1 MAIRVALVEDH
12 LVVREGLVA
21 LLRGVPDMTVVG
33 EAADLEGAAKLAET
47 ASPDV
52 VVMDVGLP
60 GPSGIEATRRVLRA
74 RPEAAVVIL
83 SMRDDAATVD
93 RALRAGA
100 RGYVLKGRGVA
111 SLCEAIRAAARGE
124 VWLSPEVSELVLQGY
139 LRPGGRDA
147 DPLTERERE
156 VLQLVGQGLTSAEI
170 AERLGLRTKTV
181 QNYRTQIMDKL
192 GVRTTAGLVRYVLRS
207 SP

>member
-1 MAIRVALVEDH
+1 M
-12 LVVREGLVA
+12 VREGLVA
-21 LLRGVPDMTVVG
+21 LLRDVPDVTVVG
-33 EAADLEGAAKLAET
+33 EAGDADQAVALTET
-47 ASPDV
+47 LRPDV

-74 RPEAAVVIL
+74 RPEAAVVVL
-83 SMRDDAATVD
+83 SMRDDAVTVD

-111 SLCEAIRAAARGE
+111 SLCDAIRSAARGE

-139 LRPGGRDA
+139 LGGGAPEGDA
-147 DPLTERERE
+147 LSERERE
-156 VLQLVGQGLTSAEI
+156 VLRLVGQGLTSAEI
-170 AERLGLRTKTV
+170 AERLGLRAKTV

-192 GVRTTAGLVRYVLRS
+192 GIRTTAGLVRYVLRTGL
-207 SP
+207 

>member
-1 MAIRVALVEDH
+1 MAIRVVLVEDH
-12 LVVREGLVA
+12 LMVREGLVA
-21 LLRGVPDMTVVG
+21 LLRDVPDVTVVG
-33 EAADLEGAAKLAET
+33 EAGDADQAVALTET
-47 ASPDV
+47 LRPDV

-74 RPEAAVVIL
+74 RPEAAVVVL
-83 SMRDDAATVD
+83 SMRDDAVTVD

-111 SLCEAIRAAARGE
+111 SLCDAIRSAARGE

-139 LRPGGRDA
+139 LGGGAPEGDA
-147 DPLTERERE
+147 LSERERE
-156 VLQLVGQGLTSAEI
+156 VLRLVGQGLTSAEI
-170 AERLGLRTKTV
+170 AERLGLRAKTV

-192 GVRTTAGLVRYVLRS
+192 GIRTTAGLVRYVLRTGL
-207 SP
+207 